1 MRQENYEKNM
11 QAKKN
16 YDNQKFQQQ
25 QTNNNEHEDKKEDKK
40 DNQNQ

>member
-16 YDNQKFQQQ
+16 YDNQKIQQQQ
-25 QTNNNEHEDKKEDKK
+25 QTNNNEDKKEDKK
-40 DNQNQ
+40 DN